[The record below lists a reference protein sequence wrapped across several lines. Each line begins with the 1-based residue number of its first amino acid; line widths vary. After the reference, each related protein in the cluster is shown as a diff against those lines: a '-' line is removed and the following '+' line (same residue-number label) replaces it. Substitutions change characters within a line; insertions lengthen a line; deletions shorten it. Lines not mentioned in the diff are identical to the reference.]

1 MLKIA
6 FLFPGQGSQKIGMG
20 EEFYLNFN
28 SSKKLLDDAKKELD
42 IDFNELLF
50 RPNEKLSQSEF
61 TQPAIVLNSLMSYK
75 ALMEELEFDPLFCI
89 GHSLGEFSA
98 LCVSGAFSYI
108 DALKIV
114 NLRGKFMQEEC
125 DGKDYGMMVVLGL
138 DDLAIK
144 EIIKERGFVYA
155 ANFNC
160 DGQIVLAGKK
170 SNLDLLLPL
179 LKEAGAKKA
188 MMLDMSVI
196 SHCPLLK
203 DAALKLYDAL
213 LKFQIAQS
221 FNPVISN
228 VTAKPYDNK
237 KEALELLKRQ
247 LTSPVLY
254 AKSIED
260 NEDRVDAFVEFGS
273 GVLKGINRRV
283 TKKPTFSIVDLKS
296 LEQTVSELK
305 KL

>member
-144 EIIKERGFVYA
+144 EIIKEREFVYA